1 MKTQSRS
8 FNLSVPINLLL
19 DFLWLSVSQM
29 TIRSLK
35 EVVTQSN
42 GLAVFTVVEVLK
54 IQKPC
59 LQLPVEAR
67 RTVLLHVEH
76 SCAFE

>member
-19 DFLWLSVSQM
+19 GFLWFSVSQM

-42 GLAVFTVVEVLK
+42 GLVVFTAVEVLK

-59 LQLPVEAR
+59 LQLPVEAC